1 MNTSLEQTSVSGIK
15 ENETDQSMCETALID
30 GTTGDPSGES
40 CNSGGDNMGSRSASV
55 IVPKNPSIQDKNA
68 VNISSAAV
76 DNGNNQCSTTSDSVI
91 QQVTIADCETEDSG
105 AIMDIEVQH
114 YRGDMTHGNIEH
126 QSISRGKSVQTSTI
140 CDSEVQTGPGND
152 MAIQTY
158 VQCHSEVQTGPSE
171 DISVQTSTTDEHSV
185 QTNTD
190 KVVGV
195 QTNTRDDSEVQT
207 GTNIDTAV
215 QTSTQIDRNTQS
227 SIGNNMA
234 TQASPEEYRK
244 TKGDSSVEVRTS
256 GVTVVQTRDQAGLTG
271 DTDTQTNNVDIPTS
285 LRHDN
290 RAQTNTTNAIG
301 EKGTISVRQRHTG
314 ASNNQIGQ
322 TSGNMALERR
332 TSSVTEVHT
341 RSKGDSNLEMVT
353 NEDIRVQPRILVDT
367 SQGQLGPTDD
377 FEIPHE
383 PLRLQD
389 DTRSKPRQSGIIV
402 NIGENFG
409 ASRRLTPSPRGQSRS
424 SSPFE
429 VVRRSSGTNEDTNA
443 GTAMDI
449 NRLRRV
455 SQDISAET
463 GTSGEFSSIQ
473 VGVQINRGEGS
484 GERRECGLL
493 TLQGTPCRRR
503 VSSGRCYIHKK

>member
-76 DNGNNQCSTTSDSVI
+76 DNGNNQWSTTSHSVI

-114 YRGDMTHGNIEH
+114 YRGNMTNGNIEH
-126 QSISRGKSVQTSTI
+126 QGISRGKSVQTSTI

-207 GTNIDTAV
+207 DTNIDIAV

-227 SIGNNMA
+227 NIGNNMA
-234 TQASPEEYRK
+234 TQASSEEYRK

-301 EKGTISVRQRHTG
+301 KRGRHTG
-314 ASNNQIGQ
+314 ASNDQIGQ

-341 RSKGDSNLEMVT
+341 RSKGESNLEMVT

-383 PLRLQD
+383 PLGLQD

-443 GTAMDI
+443 GIAMDI

>member
-1 MNTSLEQTSVSGIK
+1 MNTSLEKTSVSGIK

-30 GTTGDPSGES
+30 DTTGDPSGES

-126 QSISRGKSVQTSTI
+126 QSTSRGKSVQTSTI
-140 CDSEVQTGPGND
+140 CDSEMQTGPGTD

-207 GTNIDTAV
+207 DTNIDTAV

-227 SIGNNMA
+227 SIGDNIA
-234 TQASPEEYRK
+234 TQASSEEYRK

-301 EKGTISVRQRHTG
+301 ERGTISVKQRHTG
-314 ASNNQIGQ
+314 ASNNQIEQ

-332 TSSVTEVHT
+332 TSSATEVHT

-377 FEIPHE
+377 FGI
-383 PLRLQD
+383 
-389 DTRSKPRQSGIIV
+389 SKPRQSGIIV

-429 VVRRSSGTNEDTNA
+429 VVKRSSGTNEDTNA

-455 SQDISAET
+455 SQDTSDET